1 MVMRIIYYI
10 NDLLFER
17 VFSLFSLVSKIFGQ
31 TPGNFSTL
39 VSSLEIKIIMSTN
52 L

>member
-1 MVMRIIYYI
+1 MVMCIIYYI

-17 VFSLFSLVSKIFGQ
+17 VFSLFSLVSKIFGE

-39 VSSLEIKIIMSTN
+39 VSPLEIKIIMSTN